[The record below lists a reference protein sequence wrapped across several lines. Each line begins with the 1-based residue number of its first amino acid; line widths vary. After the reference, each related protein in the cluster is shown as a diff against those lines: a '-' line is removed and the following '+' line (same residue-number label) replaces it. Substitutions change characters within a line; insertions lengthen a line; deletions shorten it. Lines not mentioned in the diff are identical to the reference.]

1 LDTNWKKRLNENFV
15 GSRIDGAFDRA
26 GREALQNSH
35 TNNDRS
41 LEPAEKLTRIME
53 EDIAKKQRDH
63 DIAQIKD
70 YFYEFYGYDGFRND
84 GIMEEVRNFGKKSR
98 KHRQAKSVLE
108 SALGLNQF
116 RSETDLGGALTSAMG
131 GGVDLVYTINMNHNA
146 NEESLKLA
154 REFLGLKQEP
164 VRGSNGQFPDESR
177 LESRLPEAPRS
188 KPQTVVPR
196 PKPAVKSDLES
207 SDVGGILNPFNL
219 RSPDL
224 RQQARILELN
234 PLRARQLI
242 KAAGR
247 DPGLF
252 GL

>member
-1 LDTNWKKRLNENFV
+1 MDTYWKKRLNENFV

-26 GREALQNSH
+26 DREALQNSYEID
-35 TNNDRS
+35 DRR
-41 LEPAEKLTRIME
+41 LEPAEKLSRVME
-53 EDIAKKQRDH
+53 ADIAQKQRDR

-84 GIMEEVRNFGKKSR
+84 GIMEEIENFGKKSR
-98 KHRQAKSVLE
+98 KHRQARSVLE

-116 RSETDLGGALTSAMG
+116 RSETEHGGALVSAVG
-131 GGVDLVYTINMNHNA
+131 GGADLAHNIVLHNNA
-146 NEESLKLA
+146 NESSLKLA

-164 VRGSNGQFPDESR
+164 VRGSSGQFPDESR

-196 PKPAVKSDLES
+196 PKPKIKNDLEN
-207 SDVGGILNPFNL
+207 SDAGGILNPFNL

-234 PLRARQLI
+234 PMRARQLI